1 MSERKCAYGG
11 CYDCVDCGY
20 VEGWKERDL
29 EVAELK
35 RQLAVAELKGWRAC
49 LDSVYSSIKG
59 YPNCG
64 GDIEIMKTFEEKLSE
79 AREAALVEVKE
90 ILLSKKLMETGQLA
104 AIRLIV
110 LPQPDLTPAEI
121 QGGQEIHRLR
131 QGKEKG

>member
-1 MSERKCAYGG
+1 MSEFEKWHSNSDCPERFCWCEPAYAMGAASRG
-11 CYDCVDCGY
+11 P
-20 VEGWKERDL
+20 

-35 RQLAVAELKGWRAC
+35 RELAENESALRDNNKAMVKMRVEVEDLHRQLSK
-49 LDSVYSSIKG
+49 
-59 YPNCG
+59 
-64 GDIEIMKTFEEKLSE
+64 
-79 AREAALVEVKE
+79 ARDAALVEVKE
-90 ILLSKKLMETGQLA
+90 ILLSKNLTETGQLA